1 MTKMAIVT
9 QWDNRNKTAI
19 LLEFETEWSWAD
31 LENALQEADELIIS
45 VQHQVDIIIDME
57 GSNIPKDF
65 VNAVKKLM
73 SENGNDARHNEGHR
87 IVVGANKAMRAVYN
101 TVQST
106 FKNQFENRKLLFAAD
121 VDDARSIL
129 RSLRM

>member
-1 MTKMAIVT
+1 MAIVT

-31 LENALQEADELIIS
+31 LENALQQADELIIS

-73 SENGNDARHNEGHR
+73 SENGNDARNNEGHR

-101 TVQST
+101 TVQGT